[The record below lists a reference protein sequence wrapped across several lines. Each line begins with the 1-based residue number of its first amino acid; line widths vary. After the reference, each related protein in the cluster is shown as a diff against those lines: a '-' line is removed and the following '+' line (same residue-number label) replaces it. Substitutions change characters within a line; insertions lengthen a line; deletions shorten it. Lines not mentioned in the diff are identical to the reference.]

1 MADPPR
7 DEDGIVQPHNDSD
20 IRDDDGLLRYL
31 NPAANHLAPDQNTGG
46 WRISSALFSES
57 SYPGGGMSVD
67 LERPMVEE
75 TGSNMTGLP
84 SPEFG
89 IVRLIT
95 GDMRNKL
102 GLKVGSDPK
111 DDNPYHA
118 NVWGTKNKKKRSNI
132 LAMADMIKKP
142 EGM

>member
-7 DEDGIVQPHNDSD
+7 DENGIVQPHDDHD
-20 IRDDDGLLRYL
+20 IRDDDGLLRYVD
-31 NPAANHLAPDQNTGG
+31 PANHLAPDKNTGG
-46 WRISSALFSES
+46 WRISSGLFSES
-57 SYPGGGMSVD
+57 SYPGGGVSVD

-75 TGSNMTGLP
+75 TGSNMTGLRNP
-84 SPEFG
+84 AFG

-118 NVWGTKNKKKRSNI
+118 NVWGTKNKKKKRGI
-132 LAMADMIKKP
+132 LAMADTIKKP
-142 EGM
+142 EGI